1 MKSLLAA
8 VLLCSASLVFAHC
21 PNVPVCEMKAID
33 SLLPETKLQGADL
46 EKVKSLRTE
55 GQKLY
60 DEGRESDAAKLLKEA
75 RKILKDAASCAGQPS
90 GARDQRIFRVPIP
103 QQDSH
108 QAHGTG
114 DFPGSVLWGVFAS
127 VELRRVVS

>member
-8 VLLCSASLVFAHC
+8 LLMCSASLAFAHC

-33 SLLPETKLQGADL
+33 TLLPETKLKGADL

-60 DEGRESDAAKLLKEA
+60 DEGRENDAAKLLKEA
-75 RKILKDAASCAGQPS
+75 RKMLKDAAS
-90 GARDQRIFRVPIP
+90 
-103 QQDSH
+103 
-108 QAHGTG
+108 
-114 DFPGSVLWGVFAS
+114 
-127 VELRRVVS
+127 

>member
-46 EKVKSLRTE
+46 EKVRSLRTE

-75 RKILKDAASCAGQPS
+75 RKILKDAAS
-90 GARDQRIFRVPIP
+90 
-103 QQDSH
+103 
-108 QAHGTG
+108 
-114 DFPGSVLWGVFAS
+114 
-127 VELRRVVS
+127 